1 MVYDFPLNEDR
12 VWDWAVRL
20 AEDTALLSKDPST
33 QVGAVI
39 FDDKKRI
46 LSAAYNGFPR
56 KIADDHRLNDR
67 DLKLK
72 ITLHAEV
79 NALTFANAPLE
90 GATLMCT
97 HPCCT
102 RCASQIIQNGIAH
115 VCWPAPDAGF
125 VDRWFEDM
133 QVAMELFMEA
143 GVTIHVR

>member
-1 MVYDFPLNEDR
+1 MVYDFPLDEDR

-72 ITLHAEV
+72 ITLHAVRGPDHPER
-79 NALTFANAPLE
+79 NRPCLLAL
-90 GATLMCT
+90 
-97 HPCCT
+97 
-102 RCASQIIQNGIAH
+102 
-115 VCWPAPDAGF
+115 AG
-125 VDRWFEDM
+125 RR
-133 QVAMELFMEA
+133 LC
-143 GVTIHVR
+143 